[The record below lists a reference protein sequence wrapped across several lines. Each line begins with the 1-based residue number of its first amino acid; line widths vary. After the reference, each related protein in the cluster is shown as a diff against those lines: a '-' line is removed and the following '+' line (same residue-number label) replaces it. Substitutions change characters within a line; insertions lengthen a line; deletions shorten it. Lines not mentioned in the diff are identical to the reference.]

1 MLLMYV
7 GREVPLAISVAC
19 LTAPDYPII
28 SAFPNACNDT
38 ASQYGIVNIESAST
52 LLPFM
57 QKAARNT
64 LTFVGAIS
72 AGEFVGN
79 GADLRYV
86 SLSRSDVCA
95 ASNCRQ
101 RYNLSDGLIY
111 TCPPMLCSRF
121 CKTLPDEGC
130 KHPLKQVC
138 VLGSFPT

>member
-57 QKAARNT
+57 QKDARST
-64 LTFVGAIS
+64 RTFTNFIIS
-72 AGEFVGN
+72 SGFCGN
-79 GADLRYV
+79 GPLRYAIRC
-86 SLSRSDVCA
+86 RSDSFA
-95 ASNCRQ
+95 
-101 RYNLSDGLIY
+101 
-111 TCPPMLCSRF
+111 F
-121 CKTLPDEGC
+121 
-130 KHPLKQVC
+130 C
-138 VLGSFPT
+138 VLCH